1 MIIVADTSVLLNL
14 GLIGEIDLLR
24 VLFGGVIAPKA
35 VHDEF
40 ARLAAS
46 SGRFAGL
53 TMPEWV
59 NSRRVSDD
67 TLVTQL
73 RATLDSGESEAI
85 ALALE
90 LHADAVLMDEAEGRS
105 LAQARGLRTIG
116 IVGILIQARRA
127 GLVPALG
134 PLFLAL
140 RERAKFRL
148 SSKIVNEALLACG
161 EDAGTNA
168 S

>member
-1 MIIVADTSVLLNL
+1 VLLNL
-14 GLIGEIDLLR
+14 ALIGEIDLLR
-24 VLFGGVIAPKA
+24 VLFGNVIAPKA

-53 TMPEWV
+53 CMPTWV
-59 NSRRVSDD
+59 NSHGVSDAA
-67 TLVTQL
+67 LVVQL
-73 RATLDSGESEAI
+73 RASLDAGESEAI

-90 LHADAVLMDEAEGRS
+90 LHADAVLMDETEGRS
-105 LAQARGLRTIG
+105 LAQRRGLRTIG
-116 IVGILIQARRA
+116 IVGILIQARHA
-127 GLVPALG
+127 SLVPALG

-148 SSKIVNEALLACG
+148 SSKVVNEALLACG
-161 EDAGTNA
+161 EA
-168 S
+168 SPS

>member
-1 MIIVADTSVLLNL
+1 MIVVADTSVLLNL
-14 GLIGEIDLLR
+14 ALIGEIDLLSL
-24 VLFGGVIAPKA
+24 LFGGVIAPKA

-40 ARLAAS
+40 ARLTAS

-53 TMPEWV
+53 CMPTWV
-59 NSRRVSDD
+59 TSHVVSDAA
-67 TLVTQL
+67 LVTQL
-73 RATLDSGESEAI
+73 QASLDAGESEAI

-90 LHADAVLMDEAEGRS
+90 LHADAVLMDETEGRC

-116 IVGILIQARRA
+116 IVGILIQARHAR
-127 GLVPALG
+127 LVPELG

-140 RERAKFRL
+140 RERARFRL
-148 SSKIVNEALLACG
+148 SSKVVNEALLACG
-161 EDAGTNA
+161 EGAA